1 MFYKTVIKVVEVYP
15 QTKYTWK
22 IYYKDSK

>member
-1 MFYKTVIKVVEVYP
+1 MFYKTAIKIVKIYP
-15 QTKYTWK
+15 QTKRTWK

>member
-1 MFYKTVIKVVEVYP
+1 MFYKVGIKVAEVYP
-15 QTKYTWK
+15 QTKLTWK